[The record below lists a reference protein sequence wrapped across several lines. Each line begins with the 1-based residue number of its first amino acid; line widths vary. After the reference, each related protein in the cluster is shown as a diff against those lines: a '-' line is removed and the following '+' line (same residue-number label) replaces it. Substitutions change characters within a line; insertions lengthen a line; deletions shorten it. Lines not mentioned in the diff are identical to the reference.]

1 MWIPAPSRARLALM
15 ATKGTKGSRLKYRTG
30 AVRDR
35 PDHRDHIRKYGDDDI
50 PSTDDHPVVDL
61 REYVGHVFDQG
72 RLGSCGASSVCA
84 AFEFL
89 LQKVARELNHIY
101 YDFDASRL
109 FAFYNGRKLTST
121 TDEDV
126 GVCLRD
132 ALKALSRWGV
142 CREDLWPYQ
151 EDKLT
156 NEPPPACYVDGDRHK
171 ITKYEHLEQEKHQL
185 RACLKEGFPFAFV
198 CHLYESFDR
207 IGEDGLMPL
216 PSYEELDGGPL
227 ELHALLCVG
236 YNDNT
241 ECFTILNSWGE
252 DFGDQG
258 YFYMPYRYMMDYEES
273 FDLWKISEVAERGLN
288 TT

>member
-1 MWIPAPSRARLALM
+1 M
-15 ATKGTKGSRLKYRTG
+15 AATGTKHSRLRHRTG

-35 PDHRDHIRKYGDDDI
+35 PDHRDLIRKYGDDDI

-61 REYVGHVFDQG
+61 REYVGQVFHQNQ
-72 RLGSCGASSVCA
+72 LNSCGTSCICA
-84 AFEFL
+84 AFELL
-89 LQKVARELNHIY
+89 LQNVARELNHIH
-101 YDFDASRL
+101 YDFDSSRL

-121 TDEDV
+121 TDEDI
-126 GVCLRD
+126 GVSLRD

-151 EDKLT
+151 EDMLT
-156 NEPPPACYVDGDRHK
+156 NEPPPACYADADGHK
-171 ITKYEHLEQEKHQL
+171 ITKYERLEQEKHQL

-198 CHLYESFDR
+198 CHLYESFYE
-207 IGEDGLMPL
+207 IGEDGVMPL
-216 PSYEELDGGPL
+216 PSYEELDGGFL

-252 DFGDQG
+252 DFGDRG

-288 TT
+288 TTSKR